1 MQVFTATLNQ
11 MLVLFIFMALGF
23 FLNKKRLLPLDDSVV
38 LSKLETYAFVP
49 CLVFSVFYK
58 YCTVENFK
66 QKWTYMLYGAAVMA
80 VSLPIGI
87 VLAKFFAKDGYL
99 KKIYTY
105 SFAVANFSFMGNA
118 VVLGVFGEKV
128 LFDYMIFTL
137 PLNLYVYS
145 IGTASLIPTE
155 KGGKLS
161 VKTFVNPIFI
171 ALILGAVCGLLAVP
185 LPKFIT
191 TAISSAG
198 ACMSPLAMLLTG
210 FVIGEYS
217 LKTLASDKK
226 VYLASVIRLI
236 ILPSAFMAVLLLLK
250 TDKDIIRVALCATAM
265 PLGLNTVVFPA
276 AYGGDTTP
284 GAGMALEKSRRLR
297 LPSIRSKVKPV
308 EIFSVGDINADISL
322 CGLKGSPTRVL
333 KTFENDSGRRSCTFI
348 SPEKTAEK
356 IRSGHP
362 DAVLWGSDI
371 KSKALA
377 PQVAALLNTGLCA
390 DCTSLETDG
399 ETLYMYRPACSG
411 NIIAKIKCETKPP
424 MATVRTAEEEQNK
437 IIIGIGYGARERIA
451 EIKKF
456 AEKINAGIAA
466 TRKIVDS
473 DYLPYELQVGL
484 TGKTVNPDVY
494 IAVGI
499 SGAVHHIA
507 GIKRLGTVI
516 AINTDKDA
524 PIFKYADFGIV
535 SYCEV

>member
-11 MLVLFIFMALGF
+11 MLVLFIFMVLVF

-171 ALILGAVCGLLAVP
+171 ALILGAVCGLLSVP

-284 GAGMALEKSRRLR
+284 GAGMALVSHLISVITI
-297 LPSIRSKVKPV
+297 PVMFSI
-308 EIFSVGDINADISL
+308 
-322 CGLKGSPTRVL
+322 
-333 KTFENDSGRRSCTFI
+333 FI
-348 SPEKTAEK
+348 
-356 IRSGHP
+356 
-362 DAVLWGSDI
+362 
-371 KSKALA
+371 
-377 PQVAALLNTGLCA
+377 
-390 DCTSLETDG
+390 
-399 ETLYMYRPACSG
+399 
-411 NIIAKIKCETKPP
+411 
-424 MATVRTAEEEQNK
+424 
-437 IIIGIGYGARERIA
+437 
-451 EIKKF
+451 
-456 AEKINAGIAA
+456 
-466 TRKIVDS
+466 
-473 DYLPYELQVGL
+473 
-484 TGKTVNPDVY
+484 
-494 IAVGI
+494 
-499 SGAVHHIA
+499 
-507 GIKRLGTVI
+507 
-516 AINTDKDA
+516 
-524 PIFKYADFGIV
+524 
-535 SYCEV
+535 

>member
-171 ALILGAVCGLLAVP
+171 ALILGAVCGLLSVP

-210 FVIGEYS
+210 FVIGGYS
-217 LKTLASDKK
+217 LKTLASEKK

-284 GAGMALEKSRRLR
+284 GAGMTLVSHLISVITI
-297 LPSIRSKVKPV
+297 PVMFSI
-308 EIFSVGDINADISL
+308 
-322 CGLKGSPTRVL
+322 
-333 KTFENDSGRRSCTFI
+333 FI
-348 SPEKTAEK
+348 
-356 IRSGHP
+356 
-362 DAVLWGSDI
+362 
-371 KSKALA
+371 
-377 PQVAALLNTGLCA
+377 
-390 DCTSLETDG
+390 
-399 ETLYMYRPACSG
+399 
-411 NIIAKIKCETKPP
+411 
-424 MATVRTAEEEQNK
+424 
-437 IIIGIGYGARERIA
+437 
-451 EIKKF
+451 
-456 AEKINAGIAA
+456 
-466 TRKIVDS
+466 
-473 DYLPYELQVGL
+473 
-484 TGKTVNPDVY
+484 
-494 IAVGI
+494 
-499 SGAVHHIA
+499 
-507 GIKRLGTVI
+507 
-516 AINTDKDA
+516 
-524 PIFKYADFGIV
+524 
-535 SYCEV
+535 

>member
-171 ALILGAVCGLLAVP
+171 ALILGAVCGLLSVP

-210 FVIGEYS
+210 FVIGGYS
-217 LKTLASDKK
+217 LKTFASDKK

-236 ILPSAFMAVLLLLK
+236 ILPSVFMAVLLLLK

-284 GAGMALEKSRRLR
+284 GAGMALVSHLISVITI
-297 LPSIRSKVKPV
+297 PVMFSI
-308 EIFSVGDINADISL
+308 
-322 CGLKGSPTRVL
+322 
-333 KTFENDSGRRSCTFI
+333 FI
-348 SPEKTAEK
+348 
-356 IRSGHP
+356 
-362 DAVLWGSDI
+362 
-371 KSKALA
+371 
-377 PQVAALLNTGLCA
+377 
-390 DCTSLETDG
+390 
-399 ETLYMYRPACSG
+399 
-411 NIIAKIKCETKPP
+411 
-424 MATVRTAEEEQNK
+424 
-437 IIIGIGYGARERIA
+437 
-451 EIKKF
+451 
-456 AEKINAGIAA
+456 
-466 TRKIVDS
+466 
-473 DYLPYELQVGL
+473 
-484 TGKTVNPDVY
+484 
-494 IAVGI
+494 
-499 SGAVHHIA
+499 
-507 GIKRLGTVI
+507 
-516 AINTDKDA
+516 
-524 PIFKYADFGIV
+524 
-535 SYCEV
+535 

>member
-11 MLVLFIFMALGF
+11 MLALFIFMALGF

-87 VLAKFFAKDGYL
+87 VLAKYFAKDGYL

-155 KGGKLS
+155 KGDKLS

-171 ALILGAVCGLLAVP
+171 ALILGAVCGLLSVP

-236 ILPSAFMAVLLLLK
+236 ILPSVFMAVLLLLK

-284 GAGMALEKSRRLR
+284 GAGMALVSHLISVITI
-297 LPSIRSKVKPV
+297 PVMFSI
-308 EIFSVGDINADISL
+308 
-322 CGLKGSPTRVL
+322 
-333 KTFENDSGRRSCTFI
+333 FI
-348 SPEKTAEK
+348 
-356 IRSGHP
+356 
-362 DAVLWGSDI
+362 
-371 KSKALA
+371 
-377 PQVAALLNTGLCA
+377 
-390 DCTSLETDG
+390 
-399 ETLYMYRPACSG
+399 
-411 NIIAKIKCETKPP
+411 
-424 MATVRTAEEEQNK
+424 
-437 IIIGIGYGARERIA
+437 
-451 EIKKF
+451 
-456 AEKINAGIAA
+456 
-466 TRKIVDS
+466 
-473 DYLPYELQVGL
+473 
-484 TGKTVNPDVY
+484 
-494 IAVGI
+494 
-499 SGAVHHIA
+499 
-507 GIKRLGTVI
+507 
-516 AINTDKDA
+516 
-524 PIFKYADFGIV
+524 
-535 SYCEV
+535 

>member
-1 MQVFTATLNQ
+1 

-23 FLNKKRLLPLDDSVV
+23 FLNKKQLLPLDDSVV

-66 QKWTYMLYGAAVMA
+66 RKWTYMLYGAAVMA

-171 ALILGAVCGLLAVP
+171 ALILGAVCGLLSVP

-284 GAGMALEKSRRLR
+284 GAGMALVSHLI
-297 LPSIRSKVKPV
+297 SIITIPV
-308 EIFSVGDINADISL
+308 MFSIFI
-322 CGLKGSPTRVL
+322 
-333 KTFENDSGRRSCTFI
+333 
-348 SPEKTAEK
+348 
-356 IRSGHP
+356 
-362 DAVLWGSDI
+362 
-371 KSKALA
+371 
-377 PQVAALLNTGLCA
+377 
-390 DCTSLETDG
+390 
-399 ETLYMYRPACSG
+399 
-411 NIIAKIKCETKPP
+411 
-424 MATVRTAEEEQNK
+424 
-437 IIIGIGYGARERIA
+437 
-451 EIKKF
+451 
-456 AEKINAGIAA
+456 
-466 TRKIVDS
+466 
-473 DYLPYELQVGL
+473 
-484 TGKTVNPDVY
+484 
-494 IAVGI
+494 
-499 SGAVHHIA
+499 
-507 GIKRLGTVI
+507 
-516 AINTDKDA
+516 
-524 PIFKYADFGIV
+524 
-535 SYCEV
+535 

>member
-66 QKWTYMLYGAAVMA
+66 QKWTYMLFGAAVMA

-171 ALILGAVCGLLAVP
+171 ALISGAVCGLLSVP

-284 GAGMALEKSRRLR
+284 GAGMALVSHLISVITI
-297 LPSIRSKVKPV
+297 PVMFSI
-308 EIFSVGDINADISL
+308 
-322 CGLKGSPTRVL
+322 
-333 KTFENDSGRRSCTFI
+333 FI
-348 SPEKTAEK
+348 
-356 IRSGHP
+356 
-362 DAVLWGSDI
+362 
-371 KSKALA
+371 
-377 PQVAALLNTGLCA
+377 
-390 DCTSLETDG
+390 
-399 ETLYMYRPACSG
+399 
-411 NIIAKIKCETKPP
+411 
-424 MATVRTAEEEQNK
+424 
-437 IIIGIGYGARERIA
+437 
-451 EIKKF
+451 
-456 AEKINAGIAA
+456 
-466 TRKIVDS
+466 
-473 DYLPYELQVGL
+473 
-484 TGKTVNPDVY
+484 
-494 IAVGI
+494 
-499 SGAVHHIA
+499 
-507 GIKRLGTVI
+507 
-516 AINTDKDA
+516 
-524 PIFKYADFGIV
+524 
-535 SYCEV
+535 

>member
-1 MQVFTATLNQ
+1 MQVFTSTLNQ
-11 MLVLFIFMALGF
+11 MMVLFIFMALGF

-58 YCTVENFK
+58 YCTVENFRL
-66 QKWTYMLYGAAVMA
+66 KWTYMLYGAAIMA

-87 VLAKFFAKDGYL
+87 ALAKFFAKDEYL

-118 VVLGVFGEKV
+118 VVLGVFGEEI

-155 KGGKLS
+155 GGKKLS

-171 ALILGAVCGLLAVP
+171 SLILGAFCGLLSVP

-217 LKTLASDKK
+217 LKTLAGDKK

-236 ILPSAFMAVLLLLK
+236 ILPAIFMAVLLLLK
-250 TDKDIIRVALCATAM
+250 TDKAIIRVALCATAM

-284 GAGMALEKSRRLR
+284 GAGMALISHLI
-297 LPSIRSKVKPV
+297 SIITIPV
-308 EIFSVGDINADISL
+308 MFSIFI
-322 CGLKGSPTRVL
+322 
-333 KTFENDSGRRSCTFI
+333 
-348 SPEKTAEK
+348 
-356 IRSGHP
+356 
-362 DAVLWGSDI
+362 
-371 KSKALA
+371 
-377 PQVAALLNTGLCA
+377 
-390 DCTSLETDG
+390 
-399 ETLYMYRPACSG
+399 
-411 NIIAKIKCETKPP
+411 
-424 MATVRTAEEEQNK
+424 
-437 IIIGIGYGARERIA
+437 
-451 EIKKF
+451 
-456 AEKINAGIAA
+456 
-466 TRKIVDS
+466 
-473 DYLPYELQVGL
+473 
-484 TGKTVNPDVY
+484 
-494 IAVGI
+494 
-499 SGAVHHIA
+499 
-507 GIKRLGTVI
+507 
-516 AINTDKDA
+516 
-524 PIFKYADFGIV
+524 
-535 SYCEV
+535 

>member
-11 MLVLFIFMALGF
+11 MLVLFIFMVLGF

-171 ALILGAVCGLLAVP
+171 ALILGAVCGLLSVP

-284 GAGMALEKSRRLR
+284 GAGMALVSHLISVITI
-297 LPSIRSKVKPV
+297 PVMFSI
-308 EIFSVGDINADISL
+308 
-322 CGLKGSPTRVL
+322 
-333 KTFENDSGRRSCTFI
+333 FI
-348 SPEKTAEK
+348 
-356 IRSGHP
+356 
-362 DAVLWGSDI
+362 
-371 KSKALA
+371 
-377 PQVAALLNTGLCA
+377 
-390 DCTSLETDG
+390 
-399 ETLYMYRPACSG
+399 
-411 NIIAKIKCETKPP
+411 
-424 MATVRTAEEEQNK
+424 
-437 IIIGIGYGARERIA
+437 
-451 EIKKF
+451 
-456 AEKINAGIAA
+456 
-466 TRKIVDS
+466 
-473 DYLPYELQVGL
+473 
-484 TGKTVNPDVY
+484 
-494 IAVGI
+494 
-499 SGAVHHIA
+499 
-507 GIKRLGTVI
+507 
-516 AINTDKDA
+516 
-524 PIFKYADFGIV
+524 
-535 SYCEV
+535 

>member
-80 VSLPIGI
+80 ISLPIGI

-155 KGGKLS
+155 KGGKIS

-171 ALILGAVCGLLAVP
+171 ALILGAVCGLLSVP

-210 FVIGEYS
+210 FVIGEYN

-236 ILPSAFMAVLLLLK
+236 ILPSAFMVVLLLLK

-284 GAGMALEKSRRLR
+284 GAGMALVSHLISVITI
-297 LPSIRSKVKPV
+297 PVMFSI
-308 EIFSVGDINADISL
+308 
-322 CGLKGSPTRVL
+322 
-333 KTFENDSGRRSCTFI
+333 FI
-348 SPEKTAEK
+348 
-356 IRSGHP
+356 
-362 DAVLWGSDI
+362 
-371 KSKALA
+371 
-377 PQVAALLNTGLCA
+377 
-390 DCTSLETDG
+390 
-399 ETLYMYRPACSG
+399 
-411 NIIAKIKCETKPP
+411 
-424 MATVRTAEEEQNK
+424 
-437 IIIGIGYGARERIA
+437 
-451 EIKKF
+451 
-456 AEKINAGIAA
+456 
-466 TRKIVDS
+466 
-473 DYLPYELQVGL
+473 
-484 TGKTVNPDVY
+484 
-494 IAVGI
+494 
-499 SGAVHHIA
+499 
-507 GIKRLGTVI
+507 
-516 AINTDKDA
+516 
-524 PIFKYADFGIV
+524 
-535 SYCEV
+535 